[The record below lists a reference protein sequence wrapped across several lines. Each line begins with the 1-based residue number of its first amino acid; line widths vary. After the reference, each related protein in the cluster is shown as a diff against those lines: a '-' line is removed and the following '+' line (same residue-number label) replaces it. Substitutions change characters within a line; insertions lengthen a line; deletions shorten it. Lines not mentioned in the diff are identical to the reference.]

1 MISPGARLETVFGKR
16 LAPAGFAKKSPAF
29 ECRAAPA
36 PGFRDSGGR
45 GSRAGGT
52 LWLVGNAGYI
62 WSSAIPTGSGNA
74 HHLNLYYGGIYPQYY
89 NYRAYGFPLRCL
101 QE

>member
-1 MISPGARLETVFGKR
+1 MSEANVADPSRGEATGRHREIAEKY
-16 LAPAGFAKKSPAF
+16 
-29 ECRAAPA
+29 PA

>member
-1 MISPGARLETVFGKR
+1 MLRTRRGGEATGRHREIAEKY
-16 LAPAGFAKKSPAF
+16 
-29 ECRAAPA
+29 PA
-36 PGFRDSGGR
+36 PGVRDYGEG
-45 GSRAGGT
+45 A
-52 LWLVGNAGYI
+52 LWDVGNAGYI
-62 WSSAIPTGSGNA
+62 WSSTIPTGSGNA